1 MSESLSYAG
10 EFILEKVEIVAAGD
24 DRVDLTKTTLQIDIW
39 EDIEEATLSGSI
51 VFTDNFG
58 LVNSMPIIG
67 QETLRLKIR
76 TPSVISGGQFGEE
89 QVIDRLFYVNAVGGG
104 LNIKPN
110 VSVVTLEFVSME
122 LVRNNRTIVDRI
134 LTGTYSDIAK
144 QMLKN
149 DLKTKK
155 TVFVEKSS
163 GVKKIVA
170 NELTPIE
177 ILDQCKREAIS
188 EENGQPTYKMFET
201 LTGFHFRSVQSMYA
215 TESAQRYTVIENET
229 SEGGV
234 PNVLAEYSRIKDYNI
249 DRSPDTMTGT
259 MDGQFSSEM
268 TIHDIYNKD
277 IIVQNFNY
285 FDEFE
290 PGAENFTINKYHKK
304 PAKAMYSKTALD
316 QEGST
321 LASASTK
328 KFLASISL
336 KDQETG
342 TDASLTT
349 GDGRYA
355 FQAPNPDRWLQKRQA
370 FNKSLQ
376 GGFIIDIVAYGHT
389 HMRAGQVVD
398 ISIPRQARNKQ
409 EKDDP
414 LDRFYRGPFLVAACH
429 HKFDVGGEHGPTH
442 NIFLQCVKDCVDE
455 ELEFVETLPQDID
468 DTFFEADP
476 VVEDFYQDEI
486 L

>member
-24 DRVDLTKTTLQIDIW
+24 DRVDLTKTTLEIDIW

-67 QETLRLKIR
+67 QETLHLKIR
-76 TPSVISGGQFGEE
+76 TPSVISGGTFGEE
-89 QVIDRLFYVNAVGGG
+89 QIIDRLFYVNAVGGG

-110 VSVVTLEFVSME
+110 VSVITLEFVSME

-229 SEGGV
+229 SEGG
-234 PNVLAEYSRIKDYNI
+234 
-249 DRSPDTMTGT
+249 G
-259 MDGQFSSEM
+259 
-268 TIHDIYNKD
+268 
-277 IIVQNFNY
+277 
-285 FDEFE
+285 
-290 PGAENFTINKYHKK
+290 
-304 PAKAMYSKTALD
+304 
-316 QEGST
+316 
-321 LASASTK
+321 
-328 KFLASISL
+328 
-336 KDQETG
+336 
-342 TDASLTT
+342 
-349 GDGRYA
+349 
-355 FQAPNPDRWLQKRQA
+355 
-370 FNKSLQ
+370 
-376 GGFIIDIVAYGHT
+376 VA
-389 HMRAGQVVD
+389 
-398 ISIPRQARNKQ
+398 
-409 EKDDP
+409 
-414 LDRFYRGPFLVAACH
+414 
-429 HKFDVGGEHGPTH
+429 VG
-442 NIFLQCVKDCVDE
+442 
-455 ELEFVETLPQDID
+455 
-468 DTFFEADP
+468 
-476 VVEDFYQDEI
+476 
-486 L
+486 